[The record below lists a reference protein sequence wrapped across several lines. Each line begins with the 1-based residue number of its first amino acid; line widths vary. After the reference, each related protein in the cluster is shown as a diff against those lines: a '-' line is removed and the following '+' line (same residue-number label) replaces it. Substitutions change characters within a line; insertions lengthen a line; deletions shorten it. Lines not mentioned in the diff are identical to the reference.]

1 MTPRKTAIVTGS
13 ATGVGAA
20 TALLLAQRGYDVVIN
35 YSRSEQEAQASEA
48 ACRAA
53 GADTLLVRG
62 DVSDDA
68 DCRALAQ
75 AAARSAGGA
84 STRW

>member
-1 MTPRKTAIVTGS
+1 VSARKVALVTGS

-20 TALLLAQRGYDVVIN
+20 TALQLAQRGYDVVIN
-35 YSRSEQEAQASEA
+35 YSRSEAEARAAEA

-53 GADTLLVRG
+53 GADTLLLKG
-62 DVSDDA
+62 DVARDA
-68 DCRALAQ
+68 D
-75 AAARSAGGA
+75 AARWPPPRWSAGAA